1 MSHLTDEDIETI
13 EFAIKMS
20 SEVFGAEYFTDKTEE
35 ERNERLARLT
45 AKIEE
50 LDDGIEREISFVDY
64 GDESIVAEWN
74 GNAWDYH
81 LNKDALTNSL

>member
-20 SEVFGAEYFTDKTEE
+20 SEVFGAEYFTDDTEE
-35 ERNERLARLT
+35 ERNDRLARLT

-50 LDDGIEREISFVDY
+50 LNDGIDREISFLNY
-64 GDESIVAEWN
+64 GDEEVVAEWD
-74 GNAWDYH
+74 GEQWESH
-81 LNKDALTNSL
+81 IFKDAPTCHP

>member
-20 SEVFGAEYFTDKTEE
+20 SEVFGAEYFTDNTEE

-50 LDDGIEREISFVDY
+50 LNDGIDREISFLDY
-64 GDESIVAEWN
+64 GEETTVAEWN
-74 GNAWDYH
+74 GSAWDYH
-81 LNKDALTNSL
+81 LQKDTPTCHP